1 MKYYQMHEQVY
12 KGLQNNGFVSWDKE
26 KDPENLWSHQ
36 INQSLKKCLD
46 QEGINLKNLNI
57 LDLGTG
63 TGTCALFCAR
73 EGAKSTGVD
82 ISKTAISM
90 ARANN
95 DYFKLSAEFLEADIL
110 NLKLNKKFD
119 LITDSS
125 LLHCLVGSDDRIKFY
140 EIIKSHLS
148 DSGIVFIHTMV
159 SSNDMSSLLEN
170 DYLHLEGETLYSLG
184 IEDIQSGRILFE
196 GKSYFPHRSILGLGN
211 LLSEIQMAGLKVVS
225 TTIVS
230 NPGDPDNFIALL
242 RKI

>member
-1 MKYYQMHEQVY
+1 MHEQVY

-36 INQSLKKCLD
+36 INQSLKKLLD
-46 QEGINLKNLNI
+46 QEGINLQNLNV

-63 TGTCALFCAR
+63 AGTCALFCAR
-73 EGAKSTGVD
+73 EGARSTGVD
-82 ISKTAISM
+82 ISKTAINM

-95 DYFKLSAEFLEADIL
+95 DYFKLSAEFLEGDIL

-140 EIIKSHLS
+140 EAIKAHLS
-148 DSGIVFIHTMV
+148 DSGLVFVHTMV

-184 IEDIQSGRILFE
+184 IEDINQGRILFE
-196 GKSYFPHRSILGLGN
+196 GKSYFPHRSILGVGN
-211 LLSEIQMAGLKVVS
+211 LLSEIQMAGLEVVS

-230 NPGDPDNFIALL
+230 NPGDPDNFIGLL
-242 RKI
+242 RSN